1 MTEQGEPVKPP
12 EEKTFLQKY
21 WIYIALV
28 MGAMRTLTLLISTNL
43 LLTLLPLVIM
53 PGPPEEGQG
62 GGGGGGA
69 RR

>member
-28 MGAMRTLTLLISTNL
+28 MGAMRTLTAPICTNL
-43 LLTLLPLVIM
+43 LITFLHIVIM